1 MRAYL
6 LALSLLV
13 ALLGGTAFFI
23 YVRFSAMA
31 GGAYAPPPVTVA
43 AAVAEERPWRELIDA
58 VGTVRAARG
67 ILLNAQVSGDI
78 TALHVASGEDV
89 AAGAPLFDIDD
100 EQERATR
107 ERLEARL
114 RLARQLYER
123 DARLIRD
130 NSIPQSQLDR
140 SGADYEAA
148 RAELA
153 EIDAVLK
160 KKRITAPFAGRLGI
174 LQVRL
179 GDFVEAGDP
188 LATLQDISR
197 LEVDFSVPDRYSP
210 LLRPGLRMTLRTSA
224 FGERSFGAVLQAID
238 SRVDENTRNL
248 LLRAVITDG
257 DGLLPGMFAR
267 LAIDLDRESRRVFVP
282 ETAVSYSLQG
292 DLVYVISKD
301 EAGLFVTPRIVTTAG
316 ASAGDVA
323 IDSGIEAGEQV
334 VIAGQNK
341 LYRGARV
348 QVDADALP

>member
-6 LALSLLV
+6 LAIALLLT
-13 ALLGGTAFFI
+13 LLGGTAFFI
-23 YVRFSAMA
+23 YQRFAAMA

-78 TALHVASGEDV
+78 TTLHVASGQDV
-89 AAGAPLFDIDD
+89 AAGDPLFDIDD

-123 DARLIRD
+123 DARLIRE

-140 SGADYEAA
+140 SSADFEAA
-148 RAELA
+148 QAELA
-153 EIDAVLK
+153 EIDALLK

-188 LATLQDISR
+188 LVTLQDISR
-197 LEVDFSVPDRYSP
+197 LEVDFSVPDRYAP
-210 LLRPGLRMTLRTSA
+210 LMHPGLRLTLRTAA
-224 FGERSFGAVLQAID
+224 FPERRFAATLQAID

-248 LLRAVITDG
+248 LLRAVVTEG
-257 DGLLPGMFAR
+257 EGLLPGMFAR
-267 LAIDLDRESRRVFVP
+267 LTIDLDRESRRVFVP

-292 DLVYVISKD
+292 NLVYVIEED
-301 EAGLFVTPRIVTTAG
+301 EAGLFVSPRIVSTAG
-316 ASAGDVA
+316 TSAGDVA
-323 IDSGIEAGEQV
+323 IASGIDRGERV

-348 QVDADALP
+348 QIDEDALP